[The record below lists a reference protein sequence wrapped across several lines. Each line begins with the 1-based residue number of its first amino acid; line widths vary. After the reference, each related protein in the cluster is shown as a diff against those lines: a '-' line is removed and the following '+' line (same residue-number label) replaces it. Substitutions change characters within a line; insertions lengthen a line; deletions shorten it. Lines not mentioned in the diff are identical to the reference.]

1 MSRDVTLRHTGQ
13 DVESYLINTL
23 AAAAAD
29 GLIVTLL
36 ISIVA
41 QLSRFPSPSCRAG
54 NIFNSYSHFTYKVMY
69 FENIIFEFTFEV
81 IFYGVSPCDLRS
93 GSVS

>member
-13 DVESYLINTL
+13 DVESYLINTVS
-23 AAAAAD
+23 AAAD

-41 QLSRFPSPSCRAG
+41 ELSRSPSPSCRAG
-54 NIFNSYSHFTYKVMY
+54 NILV
-69 FENIIFEFTFEV
+69 
-81 IFYGVSPCDLRS
+81 
-93 GSVS
+93 

>member
-1 MSRDVTLRHTGQ
+1 MLHWCNEVVAGVSRVWRVSRDVTLRHTGQ

-23 AAAAAD
+23 AADAD

-41 QLSRFPSPSCRAG
+41 ELS
-54 NIFNSYSHFTYKVMY
+54 ISYIYIM
-69 FENIIFEFTFEV
+69 
-81 IFYGVSPCDLRS
+81 
-93 GSVS
+93 

>member
-23 AAAAAD
+23 AAAAD

-36 ISIVA
+36 ISVVA
-41 QLSRFPSPSCRAG
+41 ELSRSPSCRAG
-54 NIFNSYSHFTYKVMY
+54 NILVCSVHCLQ
-69 FENIIFEFTFEV
+69 IIFTFH
-81 IFYGVSPCDLRS
+81 S
-93 GSVS
+93 

>member
-13 DVESYLINTL
+13 DVESYLINTVS
-23 AAAAAD
+23 AAAAD

-41 QLSRFPSPSCRAG
+41 ELSRSPSPSNRAG
-54 NIFNSYSHFTYKVMY
+54 NILVCRVCTASKSYSHFTHKLMY
-69 FENIIFEFTFEV
+69 FENIFF
-81 IFYGVSPCDLRS
+81 
-93 GSVS
+93 

>member
-13 DVESYLINTL
+13 DVESYLINTV
-23 AAAAAD
+23 AAAD

-41 QLSRFPSPSCRAG
+41 ELSRSPSPSCRAG
-54 NIFNSYSHFTYKVMY
+54 NIHQGQISHRHR
-69 FENIIFEFTFEV
+69 
-81 IFYGVSPCDLRS
+81 DLPSQAVRE
-93 GSVS
+93 

>member
-13 DVESYLINTL
+13 DVESYLINTVS
-23 AAAAAD
+23 AAAD

-41 QLSRFPSPSCRAG
+41 ELSRSPSR
-54 NIFNSYSHFTYKVMY
+54 NNSGIKDEICTCYSAT
-69 FENIIFEFTFEV
+69 I
-81 IFYGVSPCDLRS
+81 
-93 GSVS
+93 

>member
-13 DVESYLINTL
+13 DVESYLINTVS
-23 AAAAAD
+23 AAAD

-41 QLSRFPSPSCRAG
+41 ELSRSPSCRA
-54 NIFNSYSHFTYKVMY
+54 YT
-69 FENIIFEFTFEV
+69 
-81 IFYGVSPCDLRS
+81 GV
-93 GSVS
+93 

>member
-23 AAAAAD
+23 AAAAD

-41 QLSRFPSPSCRAG
+41 EPRLDSVDFHHHHVCRK
-54 NIFNSYSHFTYKVMY
+54 YT
-69 FENIIFEFTFEV
+69 
-81 IFYGVSPCDLRS
+81 GV
-93 GSVS
+93 

>member
-13 DVESYLINTL
+13 DVESYLINTVS
-23 AAAAAD
+23 AAAD

-41 QLSRFPSPSCRAG
+41 ELSRSPSPSCRAG
-54 NIFNSYSHFTYKVMY
+54 NILVCRVCTASKSYSHFTHKLMY
-69 FENIIFEFTFEV
+69 FENIFF
-81 IFYGVSPCDLRS
+81 
-93 GSVS
+93 